1 MRNELTK
8 PGRKYAYQQSA
19 LMAFIVTLTTLIIYF
34 VWGYEPAK
42 SAALGG
48 VIGVIPNILF
58 AYKAF
63 KFAGANASKKVVESF
78 FSGVKLK
85 MALTAFFFALAFK
98 FVVLIPLPF
107 FSMFCLVMALPII
120 TPFIIKQQR

>member
-1 MRNELTK
+1 MANKLAR
-8 PGRKYAYQQSA
+8 PGRKFALQQSA
-19 LMAFIVTLTTLIIYF
+19 LITCIVIFSSLCIYF

-48 VIGVIPNILF
+48 FIGILPNILF

-63 KFAGANASKKVVESF
+63 KFAGARASKKVVESF
-78 FSGVKLK
+78 FSGVKQK
-85 MALTAFFFALAFK
+85 MILTALLFALAFK
-98 FVVLIPLPF
+98 FIVLIPLAF
-107 FSMFCLVMALPII
+107 FGMFCLVMAMPLI

>member
-1 MRNELTK
+1 
-8 PGRKYAYQQSA
+8 
-19 LMAFIVTLTTLIIYF
+19 MAFIVTFTTLIIYF
-34 VWGYEPAK
+34 IWGYEPAK

-63 KFAGANASKKVVESF
+63 KFAGASASKKVVESF

-85 MALTAFFFALAFK
+85 MALTAFLFALAFK

-107 FSMFCLVMALPII
+107 FGMFCLVMALPLI
-120 TPFIIKQQR
+120 TPFIIKQ

>member
-34 VWGYEPAK
+34 IWGYEPAK

-63 KFAGANASKKVVESF
+63 KFAGASASKKVVESF

-85 MALTAFFFALAFK
+85 MALTAFLFALAFK

-107 FSMFCLVMALPII
+107 FGMFCLVMALPLI
-120 TPFIIKQQR
+120 TPFIITQQR